1 MVGRLPGF
9 GLSGRRRRQRAAA
22 CPGCSRAAARQ
33 KRAFEKA
40 APLGIKI
47 VEEPLS
53 MKFKVRTA
61 VVISFAH
68 GRTSLSFDVCAV
80 AFPAGLLAQMFALF
94 GRHDKIA
101 ALTDREP
108 QLGRDNDIGTIK
120 WSPATAP
127 DS

>member
-1 MVGRLPGF
+1 
-9 GLSGRRRRQRAAA
+9 
-22 CPGCSRAAARQ
+22 
-33 KRAFEKA
+33 
-40 APLGIKI
+40 
-47 VEEPLS
+47 
-53 MKFKVRTA
+53 

-101 ALTDREP
+101 ASQTGNRN
-108 QLGRDNDIGTIK
+108 LGVIMIFGTIK